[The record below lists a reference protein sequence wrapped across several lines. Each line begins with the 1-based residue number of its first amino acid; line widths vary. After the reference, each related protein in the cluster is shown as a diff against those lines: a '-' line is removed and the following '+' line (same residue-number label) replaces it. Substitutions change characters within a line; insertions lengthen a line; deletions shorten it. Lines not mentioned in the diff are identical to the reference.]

1 MKLVLDAEQ
10 EELRATVRKVLTD
23 RSPTAKVREVMD
35 SELGYDPDLWRTLG
49 DLGVLGLVVPEDLGG
64 SGAGHTER
72 AVVMEELGR
81 ALAPSPFLASAVLAT
96 DVLLALDADEP
107 ARAALLPRLAAGELA
122 GTVAAAEGGGSWDR
136 AGGTTTA
143 TVHDGTWW
151 LDGVK
156 TPVLAGDSAD
166 LVLVHARTPGGPGWF
181 AVEGNAVGLTR
192 TALTGLDPTRR
203 FAALAF
209 DGTPARPLSV
219 PDAAAA
225 LETVADL
232 AAVALAAEQVGGMGR
247 ALELTVEYAKARM
260 QFGRAI
266 GSYQAVKHGCADM
279 YSAWEQ
285 AVSVLR
291 FASWTADHDRPGL
304 PAAASLAQTY
314 IGPAFFETAAAMVH
328 YHGGIGYTW
337 EHDAHLYYKRAKSSE
352 LLLGPPSDHRAR
364 LAALVITDHIPT
376 DHIPTDDP
384 KDL

>member
-1 MKLVLDAEQ
+1 MKLVLDPEQ

-35 SELGYDPDLWRTLG
+35 SVQGYDPDLWRTLG
-49 DLGVLGLVVPEDLGG
+49 DLGVLGLVVPADLGG

-81 ALAPSPFLASAVLAT
+81 ALTPSPFLASAVLAT
-96 DVLLALDADEP
+96 DALLTLDEDEP
-107 ARAALLPRLAAGELA
+107 ARAALLPRLAAGELV
-122 GTVAAAEGGGSWDR
+122 GTVAAAEGGGGPWDL

-143 TVHDGTWW
+143 TGNNGTWR

-166 LVLVHARTPGGPGWF
+166 LVLVYARTPGGPGWF

-192 TALTGLDPTRR
+192 TVLTGLDPTRR
-203 FAALAF
+203 FAELAF
-209 DGTPARPLSV
+209 AGTPARPLSA
-219 PDAAAA
+219 PDAGAE

-232 AAVALAAEQVGGMGR
+232 AAVALAAEQVGGMER
-247 ALELTVEYAKARM
+247 AMELTVEYAKARM

-279 YSAWEQ
+279 YCAWEQ
-285 AVSVLR
+285 ALSVLR
-291 FASWTADHDRPGL
+291 FAAWTADHDRPGL
-304 PAAASLAQTY
+304 PTAASLAQTY
-314 IGPAFFETAAAMVH
+314 IGPAFFETTTAMVH

-352 LLLGPPSDHRAR
+352 LLLGPPGDHRAR
-364 LAALVITDHIPT
+364 LADQLLTDHPG
-376 DHIPTDDP
+376 DR
-384 KDL
+384 

>member
-10 EELRATVRKVLTD
+10 EELRATIRKVLTD

-35 SELGYDPDLWRTLG
+35 SELGHDPDLWRTLG
-49 DLGVLGLVVPEDLGG
+49 DLGALGLVVPEDLGG
-64 SGAGHTER
+64 SGAGHVER

-96 DVLLALDADEP
+96 DVLLTLDEDDP
-107 ARAALLPRLAAGELA
+107 ARTALLPRLAAGELV
-122 GTVAAAEGGGSWDR
+122 GTVAVTEGGAWDL
-136 AGGTTTA
+136 AGGATTA
-143 TVHDGTWW
+143 TGHGGAWR

-166 LVLVHARTPGGPGWF
+166 LVLVYARTTSGPAWF

-192 TALTGLDPTRR
+192 TVLTGLDPTRR
-203 FAALAF
+203 FAKLGFA
-209 DGTPARPLSV
+209 GTPARPL
-219 PDAAAA
+219 AASDPGAA
-225 LETVADL
+225 LETVIDL
-232 AAVALAAEQVGGMGR
+232 AAVALAAEQVGGMRR
-247 ALELTVEYAKARM
+247 AMELTVEYAKARM

-279 YSAWEQ
+279 YGAWEQ

-291 FASWTADHDRPGL
+291 YAAWTADHDRPGL
-304 PAAASLAQTY
+304 PMAASLAQTY
-314 IGPAFFETAAAMVH
+314 IGPAFFETATGMVQ

-352 LLLGPPSDHRAR
+352 LLLGPPGRHRAR
-364 LAALVITDHIPT
+364 LADQLEI
-376 DHIPTDDP
+376 
-384 KDL
+384 L